1 MGRLRSGQRHRWVL
15 PAVVLAA
22 LGIEAGLIAS
32 QVGNG
37 ASFDHIRWTWLAIAG
52 GAEVVSVLSLGALY
66 RPLLRAGGIVVTP
79 GRGLALGSAA
89 SAITASAPAGTA
101 IASGYLF
108 KQFRRAG
115 SSTGLAGWV
124 VAIASTLSLVGF
136 SAVIAAGSTIGSA
149 DPLEAAWQVGGIGV
163 VLAVVFIGG
172 STILIHRPDAL
183 RRVLTPA
190 FRHFP
195 GSKANRTARE
205 AKLDAAIDQ
214 LTAIR
219 PSAGVLVTA
228 FFFALL
234 TWASDLVVFLLS
246 LRAVG
251 MAGVALSSAVL
262 AYAAGLATVSISV
275 VPGGIG
281 TVEAGM
287 LLALTNA
294 GATGPMATAGVVI
307 YRVLAYVLVAAAG
320 WMVLAAL
327 RRRDRGSVAGWRNVP
342 RGTFA
347 DATSRD

>member
-1 MGRLRSGQRHRWVL
+1 VL
-15 PAVVLAA
+15 PAVVLVA
-22 LGIEAGLIAS
+22 LGVEAGLIAS

-37 ASFDHIRWTWLAIAG
+37 ASFDRIRWTWLAIASA
-52 GAEVVSVLSLGALY
+52 AEVVSVLSLGLLY
-66 RPLLRAGGIVVTP
+66 RPLLRAGGVGVTP

-89 SAITASAPAGTA
+89 SAITASVPAGTA

-115 SSTGLAGWV
+115 GSSGLAGWA
-124 VAIASTLSLVGF
+124 VAVAGALSLVGF
-136 SAVIAAGSTIGSA
+136 AAVVTAGSAIGTS
-149 DPLEAAWQVGGIGV
+149 DPLDAAWRVGGVGV
-163 VLAVVFIGG
+163 LLALLLIVG
-172 STILIHRPDAL
+172 STILIRRPDAL
-183 RRVLTPA
+183 RRVLGPL
-190 FRHFP
+190 FRRFP
-195 GSKANRTARE
+195 GPKASRAARE
-205 AKLDAAIDQ
+205 ERLSAAIDQ

-219 PSAGVLVTA
+219 PSVGVLVSA

-251 MAGVALSSAVL
+251 VAGVALSSAVL

-294 GATGPMATAGVVI
+294 GATGPVATAGVVI

-320 WMVLAAL
+320 WLVFATL
-327 RRRDRGSVAGWRNVP
+327 RRRDRNEAAKQRNVP
-342 RGTFA
+342 HGTFA
-347 DATSRD
+347 GATSRI

>member
-1 MGRLRSGQRHRWVL
+1 VL

-22 LGIEAGLIAS
+22 LAAEAGLIVS

-37 ASFDHIRWTWLAIAG
+37 ATFGHIRWTWLAIAG
-52 GAEVVSVLSLGALY
+52 AAEVVSVLSLGALY
-66 RPLLRAGGIVVTP
+66 RPLLRAGGVVVTP

-89 SAITASAPAGTA
+89 SAITASVPAGTA

-115 SSTGLAGWV
+115 GSAGLAGWA
-124 VAIASTLSLVGF
+124 VAIAGTLSLVGF
-136 SAVIAAGSTIGSA
+136 SAVIAAGATIGSS
-149 DPLEAAWQVGGIGV
+149 DPLDAAWQVGGIGV
-163 VLAVVFIGG
+163 ALALVFIGG
-172 STILIHRPDAL
+172 STVLIRRPAAL
-183 RRVLTPA
+183 RRVLAPA

-195 GSKANRTARE
+195 GPKANRTARE
-205 AKLDAAIDQ
+205 ARLTAAIDQ

-228 FFFALL
+228 FCFAVL

-251 MAGVALSSAVL
+251 IAGVALSSAVL

-287 LLALTNA
+287 LIALTNA
-294 GATGPMATAGVVI
+294 GATGSMATAGVVI

-320 WMVLAAL
+320 WMVFAAL
-327 RRRDRGSVAGWRNVP
+327 RRRDGRRADVRNVP

-347 DATSRD
+347 DATSRN